1 MIGWELPPHNS
12 GGLGVACANL
22 SQALA
27 DDGINLS
34 FTLPYQTSASFCF
47 PLINCATCSQTANDN
62 LYPPFNPYQTV
73 KKKRSHQTAPHPISA
88 MEKQVEAYAKQ
99 VLAFAM
105 AHQNDFDLVH
115 AHDWMSLP
123 AAMKIKQELGKPY
136 IAHIHSTEFDRSLQ
150 GDLHFYIGSCE
161 AQGMQIADRIIA
173 VSYYTKR
180 VLSEK
185 YFINPEKI
193 DVVHNGVVSL
203 LQDIN
208 QVETTFAY
216 QRPVIVFMGRLTVQK
231 GPDYFLQLAA
241 KVIATR
247 PDALF
252 IVSGMGD
259 MYEQLLFS
267 SAGKSL
273 SANILFSGFVRGGAQ
288 TAILKRADVFVMPSV
303 SEPFGLVATEAAIL
317 GTPVIASKTSGV
329 VEVMKGG
336 ANFDF
341 WDIDAMA
348 AEILHLL
355 ADKAYRRQVI
365 AQQIASLSQATWKKA
380 AKKIEKIYTQV
391 TDKKKS
397 PRKKSRRPRVS

>member
-1 MIGWELPPHNS
+1 
-12 GGLGVACANL
+12 
-22 SQALA
+22 
-27 DDGINLS
+27 
-34 FTLPYQTSASFCF
+34 
-47 PLINCATCSQTANDN
+47 
-62 LYPPFNPYQTV
+62 
-73 KKKRSHQTAPHPISA
+73 
-88 MEKQVEAYAKQ
+88 
-99 VLAFAM
+99 
-105 AHQNDFDLVH
+105 
-115 AHDWMSLP
+115 
-123 AAMKIKQELGKPY
+123 
-136 IAHIHSTEFDRSLQ
+136 
-150 GDLHFYIGSCE
+150 
-161 AQGMQIADRIIA
+161 
-173 VSYYTKR
+173 
-180 VLSEK
+180 
-185 YFINPEKI
+185 
-193 DVVHNGVVSL
+193 
-203 LQDIN
+203 
-208 QVETTFAY
+208 
-216 QRPVIVFMGRLTVQK
+216 MGRLTVQK

-252 IVSGMGD
+252 IVSGMGN

-336 ANFDF
+336 ASFDF

-391 TDKKKS
+391 ASKKKRS
-397 PRKKSRRPRVS
+397 SKRSRRPRVS